1 MITVE
6 VRLYASLG
14 KYHPDLG
21 SGEALII
28 KLGDKTNLGN
38 LLDELVLPK
47 EEVAIAMVNGKR
59 EEESYL
65 LRDGDRIGIFPAI
78 AGG

>member
-28 KLGDKTNLGN
+28 ELGDKTKLGN
-38 LLDELVLPK
+38 LLDELMLPK
-47 EEVAIAMVNGKR
+47 EEVAIAMVNGNR

-65 LRDGDRIGIFPAI
+65 LRDGDRIGIFPPI

>member
-28 KLGDKTNLGN
+28 ELGDKTNLGN